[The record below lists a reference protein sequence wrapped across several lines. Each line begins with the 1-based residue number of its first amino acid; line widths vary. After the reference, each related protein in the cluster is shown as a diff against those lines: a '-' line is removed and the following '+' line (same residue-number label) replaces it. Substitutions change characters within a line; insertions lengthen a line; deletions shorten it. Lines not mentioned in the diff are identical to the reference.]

1 MAQKDDAKPP
11 AKKSSGLMKILLLV
25 IGAIVLVGGA
35 VGATLFFTGAL
46 HPADAV
52 AESAE
57 DVKPAKSAAAHGGES
72 GKAAQKASRKAPA
85 KGHGSEAA
93 AQTSI
98 YQALDPPFIINI
110 EDQGMLRYLQIGLS
124 VMSRD
129 KAAIDAVNNNMPQ
142 IRNNLILLFG
152 NQKLETLNSNEGK
165 EKLRAQALELVQAVL
180 NEEIGDPGVEAI
192 YYTAFVMQ

>member
-1 MAQKDDAKPP
+1 MAQKDDAKAP
-11 AKKSSGLMKILLLV
+11 AKKSAGLMKVLLIV

-46 HPADAV
+46 HPTADV
-52 AESAE
+52 AEDAGE
-57 DVKPAKSAAAHGGES
+57 EKPAAKAAAAHGGPK
-72 GKAAQKASRKAPA
+72 KAPAKAPA

-93 AQTSI
+93 AQTAV

-129 KAAIDAVNNNMPQ
+129 KAAIDAVTNNMPR
-142 IRNNLILLFG
+142 IRNSLILLFG
-152 NQKLETLNSNEGK
+152 NQKMETLNSNEGK
-165 EKLRAQALELVQAVL
+165 EKLRAQALELIQAVL

>member
-1 MAQKDDAKPP
+1 MAQKDDAKAPV
-11 AKKSSGLMKILLLV
+11 KKSGGLIKILIIV

-46 HPADAV
+46 HPTEAV

-57 DVKPAKSAAAHGGES
+57 DEKPAKGETAHDGGSA
-72 GKAAQKASRKAPA
+72 KAPRKAPRKAPA

-110 EDQGMLRYLQIGLS
+110 EDQGILRYLQIGLS
-124 VMSRD
+124 VMSKD
-129 KAAIDAVNNNMPQ
+129 KTAIDAVNSNMPQ

-152 NQKLETLNSNEGK
+152 NQKMETLNNNEGK